1 MKKNNITTN
10 INFNIVLFSEDE
22 PPICLYDI
30 DKYSELVEILFKNN
44 FFKIL
49 LVINIIYN
57 YHIFFLYFP
66 IFILYN
72 NDIMSYCRY
81 FK

>member
-44 FFKIL
+44 FF
-49 LVINIIYN
+49 N
-57 YHIFFLYFP
+57 
-66 IFILYN
+66 
-72 NDIMSYCRY
+72 
-81 FK
+81 